1 MDRKEVTVKEP
12 KRVKALKKMKS
23 STEVNLEVS
32 LKKLEKNINLREK
45 VTDLDTMGI
54 IDPLDPNETRVI
66 LAMKKVKFEDTMSYI
81 ERK

>member
-1 MDRKEVTVKEP
+1 M
-12 KRVKALKKMKS
+12 
-23 STEVNLEVS
+23 EVS

-45 VTDLDTMGI
+45 VTDLDIMGI